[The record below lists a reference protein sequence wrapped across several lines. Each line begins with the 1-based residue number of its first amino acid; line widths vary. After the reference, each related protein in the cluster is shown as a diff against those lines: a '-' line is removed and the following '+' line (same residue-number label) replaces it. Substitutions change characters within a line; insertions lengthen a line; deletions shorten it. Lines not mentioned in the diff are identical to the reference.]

1 MQDSGYRAGLRI
13 ADCEF
18 KNKETVV
25 RRQELG
31 RRRQLTERTGT
42 VDAAKEIEVGSRR
55 SEDPRCRMQ
64 DAGCRIQGRIAD

>member
-1 MQDSGYRAGLRI
+1 MRI

-55 SEDPRCRMQ
+55 SEVGGSKMQ
-64 DAGCRIQGRIAD
+64 DAGFRIQGRIADCGLRI